1 MRRWGDFDVETKV
14 MDSDAADIAVHSANS
29 VLRERIVEHI
39 FVGDA
44 LRRLWQLGIV
54 DVEVLRSEFD
64 AGGYD
69 IVMSRGSVIR
79 HIQFKSVMVTGK
91 AARTSISMKL
101 QEKPSGCVIW
111 IVVTP
116 ELHFDHYLWFGNAP
130 GQPLEDISEYAV
142 TKHSKGNADGIK
154 LERAG
159 HRIVPRGQFDRLQ
172 SLDTVLAR
180 LFGPLKTAPL

>member
-1 MRRWGDFDVETKV
+1 MIDNE
-14 MDSDAADIAVHSANS
+14 SDDLTVHSASS

-69 IVMSRGSVIR
+69 IVMSRHEIIR

-101 QEKPSGCVIW
+101 KEKPSGCVIW

-116 ELHFDHYLWFGNAP
+116 ELRFDHYLWFGSPP
-130 GQPLEDISEYAV
+130 GKPLPDISSYAI
-142 TKHSKGNADGIK
+142 TKHTKGNADGVK
-154 LERAG
+154 LERVG
-159 HRIVPRGQFDRLQ
+159 HRIVPRGHFDRLQ
-172 SLDTVLAR
+172 SIDSVLEK
-180 LFGPLKTAPL
+180 LFGNLTSPIN